1 MSKWPKAQVGP
12 IYYDKRAYCFH
23 AYIDFNAMHVRYLT
37 SLQGSR
43 ITVLHDEI
51 SHNGLGVKVI
61 VMAMFG
67 VRVGLTQHKR
77 VMLCL

>member
-1 MSKWPKAQVGP
+1 MAKGAGRQGLCP

-23 AYIDFNAMHVRYLT
+23 AYIDFNPMHVRYLT

-61 VMAMFG
+61 VMALFG
-67 VRVGLTQHKR
+67 VRGLSR
-77 VMLCL
+77 VRLWL